1 MESLVSPLLF
11 LDFNTLDIFL
21 IFICAESSCRFVFTA
36 MSYTLVKS
44 LTNNGDNGGE
54 TAAGKTPR
62 LVHGVGAGPEAEALG
77 GGDVGDSTDSLVEEN
92 LGKMLPS

>member
-11 LDFNTLDIFL
+11 LDFKTLDIFL
-21 IFICAESSCRFVFTA
+21 SFICAKSSCCFVFTA
-36 MSYTLVKS
+36 ISYTLVKS
-44 LTNNGDNGGE
+44 LTNIGDNGGG
-54 TAAGKTPR
+54 TAAGNTPH

-77 GGDVGDSTDSLVEEN
+77 GGDGGDSTDSLVEEH